1 MNIWLDEDSGLDEG
15 AKAILSRAA
24 DLCLKAEDIGEP
36 DRFALSLT
44 LVDEEEIRQINRDF
58 RGIDRVTDVLSF
70 PQFETAD
77 EAREAAEKAALSGVE
92 IPEEGE
98 EIPLGDVVICREQIR
113 RQAGEYGHSE
123 KRELV
128 YLFVHSVLHL
138 LGYDHM
144 EEEDRKEMR
153 AREEG
158 TMASL
163 GISREE
169 E

>member
-92 IPEEGE
+92 IPAERLPGTLAMELFLAGYA
-98 EIPLGDVVICREQIR
+98 DVLRTHDVAAL
-113 RQAGEYGHSE
+113 RQALAV
-123 KRELV
+123 R
-128 YLFVHSVLHL
+128 
-138 LGYDHM
+138 
-144 EEEDRKEMR
+144 RKLYP
-153 AREEG
+153 AD
-158 TMASL
+158 
-163 GISREE
+163 
-169 E
+169 